1 MSRANEIVQY
11 QKNDILSLSNALS
24 HLIKTKDVNF
34 FVNFANA
41 YGPQKIS
48 KIVNTKYFPLY
59 NLAPNQNFDVVDRIS
74 KQMLNKLA
82 NKQYVNSILFSPYY
96 YKKFVQNTANG
107 NMQEVNVSIAY
118 NAVVD
123 NKSVDVK
130 HRFTVEEIKNLVDNK
145 KVVLLGVKEKI
156 VDGNAPIF
164 ENLTEIEMKDFLAK
178 EYGFVTKNIMPSI
191 THISNAEI
199 MQNVY
204 TFEARYPNFLAELA
218 KVDIAITKLVL
229 QHELENQQIVLN
241 GILENGQKN
250 FMNLVNEYQTKSA
263 KIQRYIS
270 QNQKL
275 LNALDQQKQETA
287 QFENVKAETFENK
300 F

>member
-1 MSRANEIVQY
+1 MW
-11 QKNDILSLSNALS
+11 
-24 HLIKTKDVNF
+24 
-34 FVNFANA
+34 
-41 YGPQKIS
+41 P
-48 KIVNTKYFPLY
+48 
-59 NLAPNQNFDVVDRIS
+59 
-74 KQMLNKLA
+74 
-82 NKQYVNSILFSPYY
+82 
-96 YKKFVQNTANG
+96 
-107 NMQEVNVSIAY
+107 
-118 NAVVD
+118 
-123 NKSVDVK
+123 
-130 HRFTVEEIKNLVDNK
+130 NLVDNK

-178 EYGFVTKNIMPSI
+178 ENGFVTKNIMPSI